1 VQHALAHGALVF
13 LESQSPA
20 LRVEVVLEGVTDW
33 DVDQVLDTSPA
44 LNLGRAPNVSNV
56 KLRIIHHPRLTHPEL
71 DKFALK
77 RAGCIV
83 PAVAEHV
90 VVWSHTLSFKMLFF
104 RDLSCHEFLSFFLSF
119 FLGRQRPT

>member
-1 VQHALAHGALVF
+1 
-13 LESQSPA
+13 
-20 LRVEVVLEGVTDW
+20 VTDW

-44 LNLGRAPNVSNV
+44 LDLGRAPNISNV
-56 KLRIIHHPRLTHPEL
+56 KLRIIHHTRLTHPEL

-90 VVWSHTLSFKMLFF
+90 VVWSLWWGSKSASDAKDFPL
-104 RDLSCHEFLSFFLSF
+104 L
-119 FLGRQRPT
+119 LG